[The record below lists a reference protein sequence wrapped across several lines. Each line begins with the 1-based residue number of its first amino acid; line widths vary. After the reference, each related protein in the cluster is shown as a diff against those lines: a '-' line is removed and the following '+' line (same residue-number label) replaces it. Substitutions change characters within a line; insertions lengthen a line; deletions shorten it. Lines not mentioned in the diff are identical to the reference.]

1 MYERRNKTMTF
12 KEIAKL
18 LETNIQTIPNLIA
31 ILKKG
36 FEEAEAGSDV
46 EVTQVQSSGTKIASI
61 AVGEE
66 STDIYAPSAAHNYST
81 TEQIVGKWIDGTTNV
96 YEKTFIKDSDII
108 QDSDFKNTFD
118 VTDLNINKIIEISG
132 SYYRSGEDLDLQYS
146 FGGSCRPENNTGTYV
161 AGRYNGIN
169 KQLQVAST
177 YTDVIAI
184 YITMKYIK
192 NAPTE

>member
-46 EVTQVQSSGTKIASI
+46 EVTQIQSSGTKIASI

-66 STDIYAPSAAHNYST
+66 STDIYAPDPSIAYVAAETKIGTFLGSDLYRQVITIEEVTLTSNQEATLT
-81 TEQIVGKWIDGTTNV
+81 TITTNLKIRKILATANEGTTRYQIPDMGIRIAYKEESGNIDIRSATGATWNLEEIIIIIE
-96 YEKTFIKDSDII
+96 YEK
-108 QDSDFKNTFD
+108 
-118 VTDLNINKIIEISG
+118 
-132 SYYRSGEDLDLQYS
+132 
-146 FGGSCRPENNTGTYV
+146 
-161 AGRYNGIN
+161 
-169 KQLQVAST
+169 
-177 YTDVIAI
+177 
-184 YITMKYIK
+184 
-192 NAPTE
+192 PTE